1 MAKAKMNSKKGGASS
16 HLRPCKT
23 AYCDKHN
30 ERKDKNP
37 SNSNIRPEFSKNNSV
52 WKADDVPNLV
62 TLDRQI
68 RKDYYEAHGRHMPD
82 RGPSKASP
90 LKESVTLMPD
100 GSKKTDEI
108 QRMIVE
114 RIEKEF
120 GIRCIRMYNHRD
132 EYCDETGE
140 FNWHGHEVWDMY
152 DHENHRMLALS
163 RADCRKWQDIV
174 AEETGMPRG
183 NPAYETRRKWLS
195 ANEYKIKKQN
205 ESIDE
210 KKAEIETLQNQ
221 IRQKE
226 EELAKMAKNP
236 FARVIAGV
244 KTKMSGNYSQE
255 EVSEMM
261 AKAKAEADERV
272 RTVQEQADKA
282 MDAMA
287 EEANAKVLAAQNEL
301 ARTRK
306 VLADEREKK
315 GEDIRL
321 ASERADSWARASAN
335 KSIQEAVVRSTAD
348 LRGRLDK
355 TQADLE
361 AANGQI
367 DRLKSS
373 SYNAALIAHTFLTIL
388 KDDDVKNFQKNNMLA
403 LFTDH
408 LDENSR
414 KIISKILAGNGIN
427 KTLRTSAELERFRQQ
442 AASQPQPPKKGF
454 GMKR

>member
-68 RKDYYEAHGRHMPD
+68 RKDYHEAHGRHMPD

-152 DHENHRMLALS
+152 DHENHRMVTLS
-163 RADCRKWQDIV
+163 RTDCRKWQDIV

-226 EELAKMAKNP
+226 ELAKMAKNP

-272 RTVQEQADKA
+272 RNVQEQADKA

-321 ASERADSWARASAN
+321 ASVRAASWARASAN
-335 KSIQEAVVRSTAD
+335 KSIQEAIDRSTAD
-348 LRGRLDK
+348 LRGKLDK
-355 TQADLE
+355 TQADLQ

-414 KIISKILAGNGIN
+414 MIISKILAGNGIN

-442 AASQPQPPKKGF
+442 AAIQPTSPKKGH